1 MESCEKS
8 VSEGIQKEDVTLEP
22 IGQPIV
28 EKNDDVAEN
37 AAERQVSKY
46 AKMTKEELVVSLSGL
61 LEQQD
66 VDIKDDVT
74 AIKHHFYNIR
84 KAELEEEKKSF
95 VERGNELA
103 AFAPMPDAQE
113 EQLKVLLQKYKDIR
127 AAQQEALEAQL
138 QENLSKKQAII
149 AELESIVADP
159 DNINKQ
165 YQKFQQ
171 LQSDFKEVGNVPPTD
186 DKQLWKAYQLVT
198 ENFYDLWKMNKELRD
213 YDFKKNWEAKE
224 ALCEEAEALAA

>member
-1 MESCEKS
+1 M
-8 VSEGIQKEDVTLEP
+8 
-22 IGQPIV
+22 
-28 EKNDDVAEN
+28 
-37 AAERQVSKY
+37 
-46 AKMTKEELVVSLSGL
+46 
-61 LEQQD
+61 
-66 VDIKDDVT
+66 
-74 AIKHHFYNIR
+74 
-84 KAELEEEKKSF
+84 
-95 VERGNELA
+95 A

-171 LQSDFKEVGNVPPTD
+171 LLLQFNGRRRSGKH
-186 DKQLWKAYQLVT
+186 
-198 ENFYDLWKMNKELRD
+198 
-213 YDFKKNWEAKE
+213 
-224 ALCEEAEALAA
+224 